1 MEINATLIG
10 QVITFILFIM
20 ITMKYIWPPLAKA
33 LDDRQEKIADGLA
46 AAERGRHE
54 LELAQHKVIEQ
65 LREAKVQ
72 AAEIVDNAN
81 KRASHLVEEAKLTA
95 REEGKRLAEL
105 AKEDIRQEVN
115 NAKQK
120 LRQHISTLA
129 ITGAERILLREIDQ
143 AANSKILDQIISEV

>member
-1 MEINATLIG
+1 MEINATLIA

-33 LDDRQEKIADGLA
+33 LNERQEKIADGLA

-54 LELAQHKVIEQ
+54 LELAQNKVVEQ
-65 LREAKVQ
+65 LREAKLQ

-115 NAKQK
+115 NAKVK